1 MRRPNNRWR
10 GRRTACGRLS
20 GPSTSPLNAL
30 FRRLV
35 ASLIAALVPAA
46 LAGPWTP
53 YDASVEKQHA
63 VSVEAYKRID
73 FLTPSALP
81 EPQQTLD
88 CAATFDVRPS
98 FAPERHWRLRR
109 NGSTYSLESW
119 KSARSGGSQAGAHDA
134 EHRTVPFP
142 FELAT
147 LVREIWL
154 NAILESH
161 YPRLYLGGA
170 DGDDY
175 YFGATRDDSLLLR
188 AEVWSPDADLPPRW
202 LVEAGDQ
209 IFNYAQRDSNDAVV
223 LRKSLVA
230 LRKRLFNYYEEHG
243 RH

>member
-1 MRRPNNRWR
+1 M
-10 GRRTACGRLS
+10 
-20 GPSTSPLNAL
+20 

-81 EPQQTLD
+81 EPEQTLD
-88 CAATFDVRPS
+88 CVVTYDVRPS
-98 FAPERHWRLRR
+98 FAPERHWCLRR

-119 KSARSGGSQAGAHDA
+119 KSGRSVGSQAGAHDT
-134 EHRTVPFP
+134 EHRAVPFP
-142 FELAT
+142 SELAT

-161 YPRLYLGGA
+161 YPRFYLGGA

-202 LVEAGDQ
+202 LVDAGDQ
-209 IFNYAQRDSNDAVV
+209 IFNHAQGDSNDAAE

-230 LRKRLFNYYEEHG
+230 LRKRLFSHYEEHG